1 MATPA
6 VIIRA
11 IETLHIKI
19 GDSYFVHSK
28 KETSV
33 CLPLDKVEPFGDS
46 ALWIKP
52 KKGMAQLLLNQ
63 EIVEVQ
69 FIQGE

>member
-11 IETLHIKI
+11 VETLHIKL
-19 GDSYFVHSK
+19 GDTYFVHSK

-33 CLPLDKVEPFGDS
+33 CLPLDKVEFFGDS
-46 ALWIKP
+46 ALWVKP